1 MGRMKDLAIKEQE
14 EFDDSEYFRQK
25 DNMTLEL
32 GKIVMTRSIDNLLK
46 AGTISINDINN
57 IIAKQKACD
66 WGLNEYPEDKKAN
79 DEGAR
84 TGQDRCMGVHMI
96 GETKVYIITEQTREY
111 TTILLPE
118 DY

>member
-1 MGRMKDLAIKEQE
+1 MGRMKELAMKQQE

-32 GKIVMTRSIDNLLK
+32 GKVLMTRSIQNLMESE
-46 AGTISINDINN
+46 TINIHDINN
-57 IIAKQKACD
+57 IIAKQQSCD

-96 GETKVYIITEQTREY
+96 GETKVYIITEQDRSV